1 MSTPKKRSYS
11 SKSRQAQSK
20 KTKNRILASAKMLF
34 ESKGFENVT
43 IEEIAREAQVSAP
56 SIYSIFQSKRGVL
69 LGLMDEALSPEQFE
83 ALVEQGKKEKC
94 PRKRLEITASIARQ
108 LYDAEKAQLSFLRGA
123 SILDP
128 VFKGLEIE
136 RERRRHQRQKETVE
150 SMANEKAF
158 TDNLSLSKIRDIFWA
173 FTGRDLY
180 RMLVVERGWSSDEY
194 EKWLADLLIQV
205 LLSKSP
211 LLGSL

>member
-1 MSTPKKRSYS
+1 MSIPKKRSYS
-11 SKSRQAQSK
+11 SASRQAQSK
-20 KTKNRILASAKMLF
+20 ETKNRILASAKMLF
-34 ESKGFENVT
+34 ESKGFEEVT

-94 PRKRLEITASIARQ
+94 PRKRLGITASIARQ
-108 LYDAEKAQLSFLRGA
+108 LYDAEKVQCISFLRGA

-136 RERRRHQRQKETVE
+136 RERRRHQRQKEAVE
-150 SMANEKAF
+150 AMASEKVFA
-158 TDNLSLSKIRDIFWA
+158 DNLSLSKIRDILWA

-194 EKWLADLLIQV
+194 EKWLAELLIQV
-205 LLSKSP
+205 LLKNP
-211 LLGSL
+211 L